1 MSFPLLHRPGTVV
14 FLDDDPDYLEMLALV
29 LPRAWHVKL
38 FLRPHECI
46 NYLQQEPPFWEAD
59 AWNQQQLVDQWRS
72 GKPLIPQ
79 VLGYWSKYTERF
91 ALTRVCVFDYS
102 MPAMD
107 GLTALGELV
116 DWPGSRV
123 LLTGQADEQV
133 AVRAFNRG
141 LIDQFIA
148 KQTPDISR
156 TLIEAV
162 GHLLATPNA
171 RHAQIWRATLS
182 PDQNSLLRIP
192 SVGRELAAFAAKRW
206 VEHVVIGDP
215 FGVLGMDAR
224 GNVSWLQLETRD
236 GLKALAELAEIEGVP
251 AGDLEDLRTGRKL
264 ANLELRQ
271 ALGRADAVQLN
282 AAFTLGEEANL
293 LAAVFEVDPS
303 HIPDPANS
311 YQNWLARQEKR
322 SVQG

>member
-1 MSFPLLHRPGTVV
+1 MSFPLFQRPGTVV

-29 LPRAWHVKL
+29 LPRQWHVKL
-38 FLRPHECI
+38 FLRPHDCI

-59 AWNQQQLVDQWRS
+59 AWNQQQLVDQWRA

-79 VLGYWSKYTERF
+79 ILAYWSKYSERF

-116 DWPGSRV
+116 DWPGARV

-156 TLIEAV
+156 RLIEAV
-162 GHLLATPNA
+162 DHLFATPNA
-171 RHAQIWRATLS
+171 RHSQIWRATLG
-182 PDQNSLLRIP
+182 PEQNSVLRIP
-192 SVGRELAAFAAKRW
+192 SIARDLATFAAKHW
-206 VEHVVIGDP
+206 VEHVAIGDP

-224 GNVSWLQLETRD
+224 GNVSWLQLEMRD
-236 GLKALAELAEIEGVP
+236 GLRAAAELAEIEGVD
-251 AGDLEDLRTGRKL
+251 AASQEEIRAGRKL
-264 ANLELRQ
+264 ANLEVRQ
-271 ALGRADAVQLN
+271 AFGRTSPVLLNPAFMLGDEAKV
-282 AAFTLGEEANL
+282 LGAL
-293 LAAVFEVDPS
+293 FEVDPA
-303 HIPDPANS
+303 HCPDAANS
-311 YQNWLARQEKR
+311 YQAWLARQEKR
-322 SVQG
+322 AVTG